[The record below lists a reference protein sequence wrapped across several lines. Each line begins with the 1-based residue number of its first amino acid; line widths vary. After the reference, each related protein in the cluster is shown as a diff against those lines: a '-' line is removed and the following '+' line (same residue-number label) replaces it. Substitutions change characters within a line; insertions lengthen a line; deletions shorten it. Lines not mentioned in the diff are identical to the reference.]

1 MEKRVCHYPLKKIKE
16 LIIEGK
22 FSITKNA
29 QKTAIEQFGYGET
42 EIINEVLNL
51 HNSDFFKSMT
61 SHNNHLLWHD
71 VYKKESNNYKLY
83 IKIQIS
89 NSNTLVISFKGD
101 ENI

>member
-16 LIIEGK
+16 LINEGK

-29 QKTAIEQFGYGET
+29 QKTAIEQFAYGET

-51 HNSDFFKSMT
+51 HYSDFFKSMT

-89 NSNTLVISFKGD
+89 NSNTLV
-101 ENI
+101 

>member
-1 MEKRVCHYPLKKIKE
+1 M
-16 LIIEGK
+16 EGK
-22 FSITKNA
+22 FAITKNA
-29 QKTAIEQFGYGET
+29 QKTAIENFGYGET

-51 HNSDFFKSMT
+51 LNSDFFKSMT

-71 VYKKESNNYKLY
+71 VYKKERNNYKLY

-101 ENI
+101 ENL

>member
-16 LIIEGK
+16 LIMEGK

-29 QKTAIEQFGYGET
+29 QKTAIEQFGFGET

-71 VYKKESNNYKLY
+71 VYKKESNYHKLY